1 MSKQELESKIFSQ
14 LDALN
19 NANQLNIGGMVMEL
33 TKSID
38 PEYKKL
44 NWIDMNNYAKKWMKK
59 KYFTN
64 GASEKNEQGT
74 IAESTKEG

>member
-1 MSKQELESKIFSQ
+1 MSKQELESKVFKH

-19 NANQLNIGGMVMEL
+19 SANQLNIGGMVMEL

-44 NWIDMNNYAKKWMKK
+44 NWSDMNNYAKLWVKK
-59 KYFTN
+59 KFISGT
-64 GASEKNEQGT
+64 GEKSEKESVGT
-74 IAESTKEG
+74 STE

>member
-1 MSKQELESKIFSQ
+1 MSKQELESKVFKH

-19 NANQLNIGGMVMEL
+19 SANQLNIGGMVMEL

-44 NWIDMNNYAKKWMKK
+44 NWSDMNNYAKLWMKK
-59 KYFTN
+59 KYIN
-64 GASEKNEQGT
+64 GTGEEREKESSGEQSEG
-74 IAESTKEG
+74 S